1 MAQGRSAWMTAAAGG
16 PTTPTGSARGVDGV
30 YHRRMRLAGLLIDL
44 DGTLYVGGEPVAGAR
59 EAVASLK
66 DSGLA
71 IRYVTNT
78 TREPR
83 RLVCERL
90 LSLGFE
96 VEEREIFTPA
106 RAAAG
111 KIGPRSCFALVDE
124 SLLEDLEGVNLTD
137 GRPDYVLVG
146 DLGEGFTYERL
157 NLAFRHLMEGADL
170 MALQKNKLL
179 ADRRRNVSGCG
190 AFRRGPGVR

>member
-1 MAQGRSAWMTAAAGG
+1 MTAAAGG
-16 PTTPTGSARGVDGV
+16 LTTPTGSARGVDGV

-96 VEEREIFTPA
+96 VEEA
-106 RAAAG
+106 RDLHASPRGSG
-111 KIGPRSCFALVDE
+111 KD
-124 SLLEDLEGVNLTD
+124 
-137 GRPDYVLVG
+137 
-146 DLGEGFTYERL
+146 
-157 NLAFRHLMEGADL
+157 
-170 MALQKNKLL
+170 
-179 ADRRRNVSGCG
+179 
-190 AFRRGPGVR
+190 RGPEAASPSWTGRYSRTLKG